1 VSYNEF
7 TSSNEQETANLFSEY
22 FSSVYSTKR
31 VDFDAKKID
40 ISTYDLTNNATFSIE
55 HVLHGLSLLENVWSI
70 GPDGLSGHF
79 LYELRTIIAYP
90 LWLLFRRSLDEGV
103 FPSMFKFSSVT
114 PIPKSGSPSVISNYR
129 PISIQSHISKMF
141 EHIVLNAIQ
150 STMNSILAEEQ
161 QGFRPRRSTTTC
173 NLVFNNYVFDSFQ
186 QRTQVDVI
194 YIDFQKSFDSVNHN
208 VLLHILKES
217 GFGEPL
223 LS

>member
-1 VSYNEF
+1 MGY
-7 TSSNEQETANLFSEY
+7 A
-22 FSSVYSTKR
+22 
-31 VDFDAKKID
+31 
-40 ISTYDLTNNATFSIE
+40 NNATFSVE
-55 HVLHGLSLLENVWSI
+55 DVLHGPSSLENVWSI

-114 PIPKSGSPSVISNYR
+114 PIPKSGSPSVVSNYR

-141 EHIVLNAIQ
+141 EHIVLNSIQ
-150 STMNSILAEEQ
+150 PTVNSILAEEQ
-161 QGFRPRRSTTTC
+161 HGFHPRRSTTTC

-208 VLLHILKES
+208 VLIHILKES

-223 LS
+223 LSWLRSFVSNRYQWVKVFDVKSNLFLASSGVPQGSLCR